1 MEVKKRSA
9 NAAKKAAEKPAQS
22 GFRFTLFSGVQ
33 TLVFALLALMVAFTF
48 FGRII
53 TVNGISM
60 EPSLWEGEVLLLQ
73 RVAYAPQQGDIVV
86 LVKPFGSV
94 TNPYVKRV
102 IATGGQTVSIDYA
115 ANEVRV
121 DGVALNESYI
131 KEPMMELSY
140 PRDSIY
146 IEVPEGHV
154 FVMGDNRNNSDDSR
168 NIDLG
173 PVDERYILGKAFFV
187 LLPPRGFG
195 LIPGV

>member
-1 MEVKKRSA
+1 MEVKKR
-9 NAAKKAAEKPAQS
+9 AAEAARKAATPAPD

-33 TLVFALLALMVAFTF
+33 TLVFALLLLIVAFTF

-73 RVAYAPQQGDIVV
+73 RVGYTPKQGDIVV
-86 LVKPFGSV
+86 LTKPFGSV
-94 TNPYVKRV
+94 THPYVKRV
-102 IATGGQTVSIDYA
+102 IATGGQTVSIDYLA
-115 ANEVRV
+115 GEVRV
-121 DGVALNESYI
+121 DGVAIHEPYI
-131 KEPMMELSY
+131 KEPMLELSY

-173 PVDERYILGKAFFV
+173 AVDERYILGKAFFV

-195 LIPGV
+195 LIPGA